1 MEEVATI
8 AICWFDKPP
17 DGNFP
22 DLHAYRANTD
32 GVSYYSGMSP
42 LQQDRKQVLQSFFTK
57 SGPVH
62 LEKLTESKL
71 RL

>member
-17 DGNFP
+17 EGKFP
-22 DLHAYRANTD
+22 DLHASRAYTD
-32 GVSYYSGMSP
+32 GVSYYSGISP
-42 LQQDRKQVLQSFFTK
+42 LQQDRKQVLQLVFTK

-62 LEKLTESKL
+62 LEKLMESEL